1 MGEFRDTAPLSC
13 TPGKRGG
20 YGGGERTLSPF
31 PPLFIPRFFFL
42 REFFP
47 RALLSERLEQ
57 ATTKPCTQPFLISSR
72 NAPGALRD
80 DTKRLSAARTF
91 FCPSTQSSP
100 TRVAGRNRSKETI
113 REVSNFLS
121 NSVTIINRVP
131 RSVAFEYLS
140 FPADGK
146 RTIAA
151 ASDARRLYSLR
162 CATCLFFLV
171 CLLFLRLR
179 EKIALALPVGDFQ
192 L

>member
-1 MGEFRDTAPLSC
+1 MGSELSC

-20 YGGGERTLSPF
+20 TGGGARELSPLF
-31 PPLFIPRFFFL
+31 PLYSSLVFFFL
-42 REFFP
+42 REFFS

-57 ATTKPCTQPFLISSR
+57 ATTQPCTQPFLISSR

-80 DTKRLSAARTF
+80 DTKCLSAARTF
-91 FCPSTQSSP
+91 FCPITQSSQ